1 MTIVVVRITSRLLQ
15 MTIVVVHI
23 TSRLLQTPAGLES
36 AESPKSVL
44 PHGPRS
50 RKPSRGQ
57 SHPPLDDACGQETS
71 AMVRISVLNDTLST
85 SIIVRTRVMTR
96 RDVARVATA
105 PNRVLALWC
114 FRVCD

>member
-1 MTIVVVRITSRLLQ
+1 MTIVVACITAS
-15 MTIVVVHI
+15 
-23 TSRLLQTPAGLES
+23 SS
-36 AESPKSVL
+36 ESPNVGHS

>member
-15 MTIVVVHI
+15 
-23 TSRLLQTPAGLES
+23 TPDGLES
-36 AESPKSVL
+36 AESPSG
-44 PHGPRS
+44 PHGPRKS
-50 RKPSRGQ
+50 KALARA